1 MKSYRIVMTKSSY
14 KNHNFANNELDKV
27 DVIHSEDVTCVSLR
41 AAKIRA
47 TKTFENHEV
56 ANEVYQSY
64 WPDTPQWQGDYE
76 VVSKQYAYR
85 VKDHNTP
92 YLVRISV
99 RPTSDYYQY
108 SKSQVADARYHIDKA
123 LEAVTKDE
131 SDVVHHEKLTNV
143 IDQFK
148 ANLKFLA
155 SEAEVLN
162 TEYVNLV
169 KDLDG
174 RNE

>member
-64 WPDTPQWQGDYE
+64 WPESPQWQGDYE

-92 YLVRISV
+92 YLVRVTV

-123 LEAVTKDE
+123 LAALTKDE
-131 SDVVHHEKLTNV
+131 SEVVHLEKLTDTINE
-143 IDQFK
+143 FK
-148 ANLKFLA
+148 ANLKTFA
-155 SEAEVLN
+155 DEAAVLN
-162 TEYVNLV
+162 AEYVNLV
-169 KDLDG
+169 KNLDG
-174 RNE
+174 GN